1 MELPMMAIRETVVLP
16 GQMIPFVV
24 GRAASVRA
32 LSEAIA
38 GDHRIFLA
46 AQRDA
51 SVDHPTAD
59 DIFSVGAIANIV
71 QSLKLPDG
79 NMKVLVEG
87 VERATVV
94 AISGDG
100 GFLRAEVRVANVQVA
115 PDPRLDAAVRL
126 VLALCKRNPDL
137 TDFWQALPEDE
148 PGRLA
153 DMVAANLP
161 LTFQEKQ
168 ELLEIFEPL
177 ARLIRLAHMMGR
189 QQTDVAISTAVL
201 TRWAESCL
209 AMNRLGELLRQEI
222 EGPNRGQRARDLAG
236 RARRLARHLA
246 DELAAYGAN
255 IPAAE
260 PRPES

>member
-1 MELPMMAIRETVVLP
+1 MMAIRETVALP
-16 GQMIPFVV
+16 GQMIPFIV
-24 GRAASVRA
+24 GRALSVRA
-32 LSEAIA
+32 INEALA

-51 SVDHPTAD
+51 LVDHPTAD
-59 DIFSVGAIANIV
+59 DIFSVGVIATIV

-94 AISGDG
+94 SISGDG
-100 GFLRAEVRVANVQVA
+100 GFLRAEVRMANV
-115 PDPRLDAAVRL
+115 PPEPGPRLDAAVSR

-161 LTFQEKQ
+161 LTFEEKQ

-177 ARLIRLAHMMGR
+177 ARLTRLAALMGR
-189 QQTDVAISTAVL
+189 RQTDVAISTAVL

-209 AMNRLGELLRQEI
+209 TMNRLGALLREEI
-222 EGPNRGQRARDLAG
+222 EGPNRRQRARDLAG
-236 RARRLARHLA
+236 RTRRLARHLA
-246 DELAAYGAN
+246 DELVAYGAN

-260 PRPES
+260 PGRES